1 MDFSSVRAALDSK
14 SYDKVADVCDN
25 LMLQVPISIYN
36 LFDCVVLHFPFF
48 LIRVCVS
55 DYFNTGCS

>member
-25 LMLQVPISIYN
+25 LMLQAPISTYN
-36 LFDCVVLHFPFF
+36 LFDCVGLYFF
-48 LIRVCVS
+48 IFLRVCVS

>member
-25 LMLQVPISIYN
+25 LMLQVGTYLSIYN
-36 LFDCVVLHFPFF
+36 LFDSFSLFP
-48 LIRVCVS
+48 
-55 DYFNTGCS
+55 